1 MEALDKIKEIL
12 GMVEVVSE
20 NEPTPAEL
28 SEAKEHLKFE
38 EATLE
43 DGTIISADS
52 FDIGN
57 EVFIVVEDERQPM
70 PVGEYVFADG
80 TLLVVEEEGIIAR
93 IGIPEEEVV
102 EEVVEDSKTEE
113 LSETNTET
121 KDALVQAIG
130 VLENL
135 VQEFASIKE
144 EFNTLKI
151 AKEEAVAK
159 VEEFEKVGEEI
170 NVNNIFCD
178 IFNPKFQSNK
188 DSVIEIEDGRQ
199 YPSSIV
205 RRYEDYF
212 EKV

>member
-52 FDIGN
+52 FEIGN
-57 EVFIVVEDERQPM
+57 EVFIVVEDERQRM
-70 PVGEYVFADG
+70 PIGEYVFADG

-102 EEVVEDSKTEE
+102 EEVVEESKTEE
-113 LSETNTET
+113 LSETDAGT

-144 EFNTLKI
+144 EFNTLKT

-159 VEEFEKVGEEI
+159 VEEFEKVGKGITPSPEGKTTEAKSTFEFSKLTPQERVAYLI
-170 NVNNIFCD
+170 NKNQNI
-178 IFNPKFQSNK
+178 
-188 DSVIEIEDGRQ
+188 
-199 YPSSIV
+199 
-205 RRYEDYF
+205 
-212 EKV
+212 

>member
-57 EVFIVVEDERQPM
+57 EVFIVVEDERQAM
-70 PVGEYVFADG
+70 PIGEYVFADG

-102 EEVVEDSKTEE
+102 EEVVEESKTEE
-113 LSETNTET
+113 LSETDAGT

-144 EFNTLKI
+144 EFNTLKT

-159 VEEFEKVGEEI
+159 VEEFEKVGKGITPSPEGKTTEAKSTFEFSKLTPQERVAYLI
-170 NVNNIFCD
+170 NKNQNI
-178 IFNPKFQSNK
+178 
-188 DSVIEIEDGRQ
+188 
-199 YPSSIV
+199 
-205 RRYEDYF
+205 
-212 EKV
+212 

>member
-57 EVFIVVEDERQPM
+57 EVFIVVEDERQAM
-70 PVGEYVFADG
+70 PIGEYVFADG

-102 EEVVEDSKTEE
+102 EEVVEESKTEE
-113 LSETNTET
+113 LSETDAGT

-144 EFNTLKI
+144 EFNTLKT

-159 VEEFEKVGEEI
+159 VEEFEKVGEGITPSPEGKTTENKTSFEFSKLTPQERVAYLI
-170 NVNNIFCD
+170 NKNQNI
-178 IFNPKFQSNK
+178 
-188 DSVIEIEDGRQ
+188 
-199 YPSSIV
+199 
-205 RRYEDYF
+205 
-212 EKV
+212 

>member
-57 EVFIVVEDERQPM
+57 EVFIVVEDERQLM
-70 PVGEYVFADG
+70 PIGEYVFADG

-113 LSETNTET
+113 LSEANTET

-144 EFNTLKI
+144 EFNTLKT

-159 VEEFEKVGEEI
+159 VEEFEKVGEGITPSPEGKTSETKSMVEFSKLSPQERVQYLI
-170 NVNNIFCD
+170 NKNQNI
-178 IFNPKFQSNK
+178 
-188 DSVIEIEDGRQ
+188 
-199 YPSSIV
+199 
-205 RRYEDYF
+205 
-212 EKV
+212 

>member
-12 GMVEVVSE
+12 GMVEVVNE

-70 PVGEYVFADG
+70 PIGEYVFADG

-144 EFNTLKI
+144 EFNTLKT

-159 VEEFEKVGEEI
+159 VEEFEKVGEGITPSPEGKTIETKSMVEFSKLSPQERVAYLI
-170 NVNNIFCD
+170 NKNQNI
-178 IFNPKFQSNK
+178 
-188 DSVIEIEDGRQ
+188 
-199 YPSSIV
+199 
-205 RRYEDYF
+205 
-212 EKV
+212 

>member
-52 FDIGN
+52 FEIGN

-70 PVGEYVFADG
+70 PIGEYVFADG
-80 TLLVVEEEGIIAR
+80 TLLVVEEEGVIAR

-113 LSETNTET
+113 LSEANTET

-144 EFNTLKI
+144 EVNTLKTG
-151 AKEEAVAK
+151 KEEAVAK

-170 NVNNIFCD
+170 TPSPEGKTSETKSMVEFSKLSPQERVQYLINKNQNI
-178 IFNPKFQSNK
+178 
-188 DSVIEIEDGRQ
+188 
-199 YPSSIV
+199 
-205 RRYEDYF
+205 
-212 EKV
+212 

>member
-70 PVGEYVFADG
+70 PIGEYVFADG

-102 EEVVEDSKTEE
+102 EEVVEESKTEE

-144 EFNTLKI
+144 EFNTLKT

-159 VEEFEKVGEEI
+159 VEEFEKVGEGITPSPEGKTTENKTSFEFSKLTPQERVAYLI
-170 NVNNIFCD
+170 NKNQNI
-178 IFNPKFQSNK
+178 
-188 DSVIEIEDGRQ
+188 
-199 YPSSIV
+199 
-205 RRYEDYF
+205 
-212 EKV
+212 

>member
-38 EATLE
+38 EAILE

-52 FDIGN
+52 FEIGN
-57 EVFIVVEDERQPM
+57 EVFIVVEDERERM

-144 EFNTLKI
+144 EFNTLKT

-159 VEEFEKVGEEI
+159 VEEFEKVGEGITPSPEGKTSETKSMVEFSKLSPQERVAYLI
-170 NVNNIFCD
+170 NKNQNI
-178 IFNPKFQSNK
+178 
-188 DSVIEIEDGRQ
+188 
-199 YPSSIV
+199 
-205 RRYEDYF
+205 
-212 EKV
+212 

>member
-52 FDIGN
+52 FEIGN
-57 EVFIVVEDERQPM
+57 EVFIVVEDERERM

-144 EFNTLKI
+144 EFNTLKT

-159 VEEFEKVGEEI
+159 VEEFEKVGEGITPSPEGKTSETKSTFEFSKLTPQERVAYLI
-170 NVNNIFCD
+170 NKNQNI
-178 IFNPKFQSNK
+178 
-188 DSVIEIEDGRQ
+188 
-199 YPSSIV
+199 
-205 RRYEDYF
+205 
-212 EKV
+212 

>member
-57 EVFIVVEDERQPM
+57 EVFIVVEDERQAM
-70 PVGEYVFADG
+70 PIGEYVFADG

-102 EEVVEDSKTEE
+102 EEVVEESKTEE
-113 LSETNTET
+113 LSETDAGT

-144 EFNTLKI
+144 EFNTLKT

-159 VEEFEKVGEEI
+159 VEEFEKVGEGITPSPEGKTTETKSMVEFSKLSPQERVQYLI
-170 NVNNIFCD
+170 NKNQNI
-178 IFNPKFQSNK
+178 
-188 DSVIEIEDGRQ
+188 
-199 YPSSIV
+199 
-205 RRYEDYF
+205 
-212 EKV
+212 

>member
-12 GMVEVVSE
+12 GMVEVVNE

-144 EFNTLKI
+144 EFNTLKT

-159 VEEFEKVGEEI
+159 VEEFEKVGEGITPSPEGKTTETKSMVEFSKLSPQERVAYLI
-170 NVNNIFCD
+170 NKNQNI
-178 IFNPKFQSNK
+178 
-188 DSVIEIEDGRQ
+188 
-199 YPSSIV
+199 
-205 RRYEDYF
+205 
-212 EKV
+212 

>member
-12 GMVEVVSE
+12 GMVEVVNE

-70 PVGEYVFADG
+70 PIGEYVFADG

-102 EEVVEDSKTEE
+102 EEVVEESKTEE

-144 EFNTLKI
+144 EFNTLKT

-159 VEEFEKVGEEI
+159 VEEFEKVGEGITPSPEGKTIETKSMVEFSKLSPQERVAYLI
-170 NVNNIFCD
+170 NKNQNI
-178 IFNPKFQSNK
+178 
-188 DSVIEIEDGRQ
+188 
-199 YPSSIV
+199 
-205 RRYEDYF
+205 
-212 EKV
+212 

>member
-12 GMVEVVSE
+12 GMVEVVNE

-70 PVGEYVFADG
+70 PIGEYVFADG

-102 EEVVEDSKTEE
+102 EEVVEESKTEE

-144 EFNTLKI
+144 EFNTLKT

-159 VEEFEKVGEEI
+159 VEEFEKVGEGITPSPEGKTTETKSMVEFSKLSPQERVAYLI
-170 NVNNIFCD
+170 NKNQNI
-178 IFNPKFQSNK
+178 
-188 DSVIEIEDGRQ
+188 
-199 YPSSIV
+199 
-205 RRYEDYF
+205 
-212 EKV
+212 

>member
-70 PVGEYVFADG
+70 PIGEYVFADG

-102 EEVVEDSKTEE
+102 EEVVEESKTEE

-144 EFNTLKI
+144 EFNTLKT

-159 VEEFEKVGEEI
+159 VEEFEKVGEGI
-170 NVNNIFCD
+170 T
-178 IFNPKFQSNK
+178 
-188 DSVIEIEDGRQ
+188 
-199 YPSSIV
+199 PSPEGKTSETKSMV
-205 RRYEDYF
+205 EF
-212 EKV
+212 SKLSPQEKVQYLINKNQNI

>member
-52 FDIGN
+52 FEIGN

-70 PVGEYVFADG
+70 PIGEYVFADG

-102 EEVVEDSKTEE
+102 EDSKTEE
-113 LSETNTET
+113 LSEANTET

-144 EFNTLKI
+144 EFNTLKT

-170 NVNNIFCD
+170 TPSPEGKTTETKSTFEFSKLTPQERVAYLINKNQNI
-178 IFNPKFQSNK
+178 
-188 DSVIEIEDGRQ
+188 
-199 YPSSIV
+199 
-205 RRYEDYF
+205 
-212 EKV
+212 

>member
-57 EVFIVVEDERQPM
+57 EVFIVVEDERQAM

-144 EFNTLKI
+144 EFNTLKT

-159 VEEFEKVGEEI
+159 VEEFEKVGEGITPSPEGKTTETKSMVEFSKLSPQERVAYLI
-170 NVNNIFCD
+170 NKNQNI
-178 IFNPKFQSNK
+178 
-188 DSVIEIEDGRQ
+188 
-199 YPSSIV
+199 
-205 RRYEDYF
+205 
-212 EKV
+212 

>member
-57 EVFIVVEDERQPM
+57 EVFIVVEDERERM
-70 PVGEYVFADG
+70 PIGEYVFADG

-102 EEVVEDSKTEE
+102 EEVVEESKTEE

-144 EFNTLKI
+144 EFNTLKT

-159 VEEFEKVGEEI
+159 VEEFEKVGEGITPSPEGKTTETKSMVEFSKLSPQERVAYLI
-170 NVNNIFCD
+170 NKNQNI
-178 IFNPKFQSNK
+178 
-188 DSVIEIEDGRQ
+188 
-199 YPSSIV
+199 
-205 RRYEDYF
+205 
-212 EKV
+212 

>member
-52 FDIGN
+52 FEIGN
-57 EVFIVVEDERQPM
+57 EVFIVVEDERQRM
-70 PVGEYVFADG
+70 PIGEYVFADG

-102 EEVVEDSKTEE
+102 EEVVEESKTEE

-144 EFNTLKI
+144 EFNTLKT

-159 VEEFEKVGEEI
+159 VEEFEKVGEGITPSPEGKTSETKSMVEFSKLSPQERVAYLI
-170 NVNNIFCD
+170 NKNQNI
-178 IFNPKFQSNK
+178 
-188 DSVIEIEDGRQ
+188 
-199 YPSSIV
+199 
-205 RRYEDYF
+205 
-212 EKV
+212 

>member
-102 EEVVEDSKTEE
+102 EEVVEESKTEE
-113 LSETNTET
+113 LSETETGT

-144 EFNTLKI
+144 EFNTLKT

-159 VEEFEKVGEEI
+159 VEEFEKVGEGITPSPEGKTSETKSMVEFSKLSPQERVAYLI
-170 NVNNIFCD
+170 NKNQNI
-178 IFNPKFQSNK
+178 
-188 DSVIEIEDGRQ
+188 
-199 YPSSIV
+199 
-205 RRYEDYF
+205 
-212 EKV
+212 

>member
-12 GMVEVVSE
+12 GMVEVVNE

-52 FDIGN
+52 FEIGN
-57 EVFIVVEDERQPM
+57 EVFIVVEDERERM

-144 EFNTLKI
+144 EFNTLKT

-159 VEEFEKVGEEI
+159 VEEFEKVGEGITPSPEGKTSETKSTFEFSKLTPQERVAYLI
-170 NVNNIFCD
+170 NKNQNI
-178 IFNPKFQSNK
+178 
-188 DSVIEIEDGRQ
+188 
-199 YPSSIV
+199 
-205 RRYEDYF
+205 
-212 EKV
+212 

>member
-38 EATLE
+38 EAILE

-70 PVGEYVFADG
+70 PIGEYVFADG
-80 TLLVVEEEGIIAR
+80 TLLVVEEEGVIAR

-102 EEVVEDSKTEE
+102 EEVVEESKTEE

-144 EFNTLKI
+144 EFNTLKT

-159 VEEFEKVGEEI
+159 VEEFEKVGEGI
-170 NVNNIFCD
+170 T
-178 IFNPKFQSNK
+178 
-188 DSVIEIEDGRQ
+188 
-199 YPSSIV
+199 PSPEGKTTETKSMV
-205 RRYEDYF
+205 EF
-212 EKV
+212 SKLSPQEKVQYLINKNQNI

>member
-57 EVFIVVEDERQPM
+57 EVFIVVEDERQAM
-70 PVGEYVFADG
+70 PIGEYVFADG

-102 EEVVEDSKTEE
+102 EEVVEESKTEE
-113 LSETNTET
+113 LSETDAGT

-144 EFNTLKI
+144 EFNTLKT

-159 VEEFEKVGEEI
+159 VEEFEKVGEGITPSPEGKTTETKSMVEFSKLSPQERVAYLI
-170 NVNNIFCD
+170 NKNQNI
-178 IFNPKFQSNK
+178 
-188 DSVIEIEDGRQ
+188 
-199 YPSSIV
+199 
-205 RRYEDYF
+205 
-212 EKV
+212 

>member
-20 NEPTPAEL
+20 NEPTTAEL

-70 PVGEYVFADG
+70 PIGEYVFADG

-113 LSETNTET
+113 LSEANTET

-144 EFNTLKI
+144 EFNTLKT

-159 VEEFEKVGEEI
+159 VEEFEKVGEGITPSPEGKTSETKSMVEFSKLSPQERVQYLI
-170 NVNNIFCD
+170 NKNQNI
-178 IFNPKFQSNK
+178 
-188 DSVIEIEDGRQ
+188 
-199 YPSSIV
+199 
-205 RRYEDYF
+205 
-212 EKV
+212 

>member
-57 EVFIVVEDERQPM
+57 EVFIVVEDERQAM
-70 PVGEYVFADG
+70 PIGEYVFADG

-102 EEVVEDSKTEE
+102 EEVVEESKTEE
-113 LSETNTET
+113 LSETNTGT

-144 EFNTLKI
+144 EFNTLKT

-159 VEEFEKVGEEI
+159 VEEFEKVGEGITPSPEGKTSETKSMVEFSKLSPQERVAYLI
-170 NVNNIFCD
+170 NKNQNI
-178 IFNPKFQSNK
+178 
-188 DSVIEIEDGRQ
+188 
-199 YPSSIV
+199 
-205 RRYEDYF
+205 
-212 EKV
+212 

>member
-70 PVGEYVFADG
+70 PIGEYVFADG
-80 TLLVVEEEGIIAR
+80 TLLVVEEEGVIAR

-144 EFNTLKI
+144 EFNTLKT

-159 VEEFEKVGEEI
+159 VEEFEKVGEGITPSPEGKTSETKSMVEFSKLSPQERVAYLI
-170 NVNNIFCD
+170 NKNQNI
-178 IFNPKFQSNK
+178 
-188 DSVIEIEDGRQ
+188 
-199 YPSSIV
+199 
-205 RRYEDYF
+205 
-212 EKV
+212 

>member
-52 FDIGN
+52 FEIGN
-57 EVFIVVEDERQPM
+57 EVFIVVEDERQRM
-70 PVGEYVFADG
+70 PIGEYVFADG

-144 EFNTLKI
+144 EFNTLKP
-151 AKEEAVAK
+151 AKEEAVGR
-159 VEEFEKVGEEI
+159 VEQFEKVGEKITPSPEGKTSETKSMVEFSKLSPQERVQYLI
-170 NVNNIFCD
+170 NKNQNI
-178 IFNPKFQSNK
+178 
-188 DSVIEIEDGRQ
+188 
-199 YPSSIV
+199 
-205 RRYEDYF
+205 
-212 EKV
+212 

>member
-43 DGTIISADS
+43 DGTVISADS

-144 EFNTLKI
+144 EFNTLKT

-170 NVNNIFCD
+170 TPSPEGKTSETKSMVEFSKLSPQERVQYLINKNQNI
-178 IFNPKFQSNK
+178 
-188 DSVIEIEDGRQ
+188 
-199 YPSSIV
+199 
-205 RRYEDYF
+205 
-212 EKV
+212 

>member
-113 LSETNTET
+113 LSEANTET

-144 EFNTLKI
+144 EFNTLKT

-159 VEEFEKVGEEI
+159 VEEFEKVGEGITPSPEGKTSETKSMVEFSKLSPQERVQYLI
-170 NVNNIFCD
+170 NKNQNI
-178 IFNPKFQSNK
+178 
-188 DSVIEIEDGRQ
+188 
-199 YPSSIV
+199 
-205 RRYEDYF
+205 
-212 EKV
+212 

>member
-57 EVFIVVEDERQPM
+57 EVFIVVEDERQAM
-70 PVGEYVFADG
+70 PIGEYVFADG

-144 EFNTLKI
+144 EFNTLKT

-159 VEEFEKVGEEI
+159 VEEFEKVGEGITPSPEGKTTGTKSMVEFSKLSPQERVQYLI
-170 NVNNIFCD
+170 NKNQNI
-178 IFNPKFQSNK
+178 
-188 DSVIEIEDGRQ
+188 
-199 YPSSIV
+199 
-205 RRYEDYF
+205 
-212 EKV
+212 

>member
-57 EVFIVVEDERQPM
+57 EVFIVVEDERQAM
-70 PVGEYVFADG
+70 PIGEYVFADG

-144 EFNTLKI
+144 EFNTLKT

-159 VEEFEKVGEEI
+159 VEEFEKVGEGITPSPEGKTTETKSMVEFSKLSPQERVAYLI
-170 NVNNIFCD
+170 NKNQNI
-178 IFNPKFQSNK
+178 
-188 DSVIEIEDGRQ
+188 
-199 YPSSIV
+199 
-205 RRYEDYF
+205 
-212 EKV
+212 

>member
-70 PVGEYVFADG
+70 PIGEYVFADG

-113 LSETNTET
+113 LSEANTET

-144 EFNTLKI
+144 EFNTLKT

-159 VEEFEKVGEEI
+159 VEEFEKVGEGITPSPEGKTTETKSMVEFSKLSPQERVAYLI
-170 NVNNIFCD
+170 NKNQNI
-178 IFNPKFQSNK
+178 
-188 DSVIEIEDGRQ
+188 
-199 YPSSIV
+199 
-205 RRYEDYF
+205 
-212 EKV
+212 